1 MVPVKNEKVTDPR
14 FLEDVTQ
21 FSQVAFDKRYS
32 FVADM
37 EKNERDQLSKK
48 LRKVKN
54 KELKSDI
61 HKLINRSVKCHFNRN
76 YDVIKLKKSD
86 YDVTKL
92 QNDAIMT
99 S

>member
-1 MVPVKNEKVTDPR
+1 MVPVKSEKVTDPR

-48 LRKVKN
+48 LKKVKN

-61 HKLINRSVKCHFNRN
+61 HKLINRSVRRIFDGFEIRSGLST
-76 YDVIKLKKSD
+76 V
-86 YDVTKL
+86 
-92 QNDAIMT
+92 AIR
-99 S
+99 